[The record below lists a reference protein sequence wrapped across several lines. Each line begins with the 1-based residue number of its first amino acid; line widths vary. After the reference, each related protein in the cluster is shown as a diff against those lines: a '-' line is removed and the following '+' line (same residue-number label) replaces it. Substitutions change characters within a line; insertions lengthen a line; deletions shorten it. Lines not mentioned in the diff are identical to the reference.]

1 MKKPLMMV
9 VTSLL
14 LVMTAL
20 VALCTPTI
28 NAFAQ
33 IRDKVPRNDGN
44 DNRNPWYALRPN
56 NEQSRSEIDISFAPT
71 EMKMVGPSPEAARA
85 TKYSDY
91 PVSYGI
97 GLVNVS
103 IPLYVVKSHS
113 LSLPISLSYDSGGI
127 RVDDFSGPVGLGW
140 TLEAG
145 GVITRSVS
153 GEEDESTFGWAHRWE
168 EDPID
173 PTFNVPDYLAEFA
186 DGTRDS
192 TADLFSYNFCGHK
205 GSFFIDWLSDSL
217 DVIPTSATDLI
228 IKVTGDGFVITDTDG
243 TQYSF
248 TQSERSERYITAS
261 EPVPGVGTS
270 SYSPAY
276 LNPIT
281 AWYLTEIASMDR
293 TDVISLKYKTYE
305 DFYTKHSFEPRS
317 YLFSYQYDS
326 SASLTYIWRDE
337 NGLWGNGDPEITCET
352 GSYELEMDYCPQYLD
367 SILFSGGNVAF
378 DYIKNPIES
387 QTSRKSYPRI
397 MNHFTVKS
405 IPPASSSNT
414 EIFRCTLNDT
424 LRTRDRRNLL
434 KEVVLTGRGGA
445 PIESYSFTYIG
456 EGTRAMTPNSK
467 DLFGYYNG
475 ALNGGTAFLRLFT
488 SSYFS
493 ESIANR
499 NYAPSSVSTLSLET
513 ISTASGAKTEFV
525 YEGNSI
531 TTNYYGAL
539 FSTIGIG
546 HRIHRINTYD
556 LSGGGETLVRKRDFS
571 YSSPGITVPEYAF
584 VLGSFVT
591 VNEVFREDLL
601 EWSPSWTVK
610 AGWHGMARSAIV
622 VFNDQS
628 VIPGVPLES
637 ARIFYGNV
645 TERVSGPDLNS
656 PSVRTDYVFDTSEAV
671 HEYSGASWSLGV
683 AHDNH
688 DNSHNTPGYHRYHF
702 FQRPPYSVPR
712 MGNSQSVNFTPNL
725 SYFIP
730 GDLPQLTYPT
740 VIRRYKSV
748 GYTETLVS
756 ETVNEYELNDKKIT
770 TGYRVKNMIALGDED
785 YLDDEW
791 DMEDFFRTNL
801 EHKLIWYRLKKT
813 TEREWLD
820 DGSTQESITTYTY
833 LPTSN
838 SMSFIP
844 TMGSVL
850 TPKSKTMV
858 FGSDISIND
867 VRTYSWDYVYP
878 TEIAANVPWASQI
891 VSRGYR
897 QAIAETI
904 TTGVGSNSASTTRSV
919 SWNAFAPKDASN
931 MTIYRPSS
939 ITISR
944 REPGTPTFT
953 NVGPDVYYE
962 AYDMHGNVLQVKQD
976 DEKPVSYIWGYGG
989 LRPVLEVTGGT
1000 YDQVQ
1005 SKVGSSIMPAII
1017 LGTMTSSQMV
1027 NARSSLESSSN
1038 PYMLVNWYLYD
1049 MPFGMSQISDVS
1061 GRLTKYEYDGAGRLT
1076 AIRDQDNNRI
1086 NSYIYALNNGGSGS
1100 PNSITS
1106 ITHTTASSSATA
1118 GVQDVAYFDGLGRT
1132 VQTVAVNASTAANGS
1147 SVLRDIVSPFVP
1159 DFLDREDAK
1168 VYIPYPASTTASNA
1182 GSYRINGL
1190 SSQQSYHGNGVRA
1203 YTENTYEVSDRN
1215 RVIGSSLP
1223 GFTEMTTT
1231 GTSAS
1236 PENTVL
1242 KLSYNTSTKKVSVN
1256 GYHSKGRFI
1265 CTVTDGPDGSHKEIY
1280 TDEFGT
1286 PVLERVRLDT
1296 LGTMANTYYIKDVLG
1311 RVLCVVPPNQS
1322 VLLNSTITNFAT
1334 DSCYTYEYDGRDR
1347 VNKRQLPGNVEETIE
1362 YNAMDLP
1369 TTRSRKVA
1377 DGSSNNELFTTTYD
1391 GFNRP
1396 ILETYKYGSNPTVT
1410 LAEYSYDTYPSGTP
1424 SFSAET
1430 NYVTASEIDTCARGL
1445 KTTECITLLPGG
1457 VDPSNLNSSNTST
1470 KEFRA
1475 IYYDAKGKVR
1485 QVARVNTQGG
1495 TDHISSM
1502 YNFAGNL
1509 IRERQRIQPGIG
1521 QTSHTLDHYYSY
1533 DSRLRLNS
1541 ISALLDNGAA
1551 GSQTISYDDLQ
1562 RTHIINRGTNKEVTT
1577 LDYTLQGWLK
1587 TAVSTSWEDT
1597 LHYASQLKPT
1607 TDALPGKVGY
1617 ITEWVQRHKG
1627 TSYNG
1632 PTNGETY
1639 TYSYDKAGRLTGCL
1653 RYEADSS
1660 VNTLTEQNITYDQS
1674 GNLLTLDRYGPES
1687 DTPPIESLSYSYTGS
1702 QRNTWSYDAHG
1713 NVTTDPQAGLG
1724 IAWNAIGLPRTITA
1738 SAGTGSAT
1746 TQRSN
1751 LADGSLSQVSD
1762 GSTARLYL
1770 GDMVFNKAANGT
1782 VTLESAGWEGGRLLP
1797 GTGADKV
1804 LYVVKDHLGSVRVVK
1819 DGMGAIKQR
1828 FDYYPYGTVSR
1839 VWMNNSSTD
1848 SSEKRYRFG
1857 GKEIAGSALTDL
1869 AGGGTAPGA
1878 PDLDF
1883 GARIYSPRTANWLSM
1898 DPLCENY
1905 YTISPYAYCIGN
1917 PVRYIDPFGLTIY
1930 FVDGERRILD
1940 DGESDLLLNVSE
1952 NQYKK
1957 LSKRFNTNRDKYNK
1971 YRNSLQL
1978 KNGYTTLGDESIS
1991 EIASV
1996 ITWHYPHRTSYSE
2009 YSGNFSLGVAL
2020 ESLNS
2025 GMGSGNSWLYKN
2037 AGKAEI
2043 YGNGVLASTPS
2054 TNTTVRYLHNYKR
2067 YPLKKIAGRVS
2078 TATRV
2083 LTVVDCIDQLRI
2095 GFNRDGGAFGFYS
2108 RQALG
2113 NVVGGSIAGSLLGA
2127 AGASFGGFVGSAMG
2141 PGGTLTGGF
2150 VGGLAAGSIGSFYG
2164 GFGGIYLIERIL

>member
-71 EMKMVGPSPEAARA
+71 EMKMVQPSPEAARA

-91 PVSYGI
+91 PVSYGL
-97 GLVNVS
+97 GLVDVS

-168 EDPID
+168 EDPIAS
-173 PTFNVPDYLAEFA
+173 TFNVPDYLAEFA

-217 DVIPTSATDLI
+217 DVIPTTATDLI

-261 EPVPGVGTS
+261 EPVPGVGTT
-270 SYSPAY
+270 SYSPAH
-276 LNPIT
+276 LNPVT

-317 YLFSYQYDS
+317 YLFSYQYDNLG
-326 SASLTYIWRDE
+326 SLTYIWRDE
-337 NGLWGNGDPEITCET
+337 NGLWWDGLLYPEITCET

-378 DYIKNPIES
+378 DYIKNPIEYIP
-387 QTSRKSYPRI
+387 RKSYPWI
-397 MNHFTVKS
+397 LNHFTVKS

-414 EIFRCTLNDT
+414 EIFRCTLKDT

-499 NYAPSSVSTLSLET
+499 NYDPSSVSTLSLET
-513 ISTASGAKTEFV
+513 ISTASGVKTEFV

-531 TTNYYGAL
+531 TTNYFGAL

-556 LSGGGETLVRKRDFS
+556 LSGGYETLVRKRDFS
-571 YSSPGITVPEYAF
+571 YTSPGITVPEYAF

-601 EWSPSWTVK
+601 EWSPSW
-610 AGWHGMARSAIV
+610 AGGYGMARSAIV
-622 VFNDQS
+622 VLNDQS

-637 ARIFYGNV
+637 SRIFYGTV

-671 HEYSGASWSLGV
+671 HEYSGASWPLGV
-683 AHDNH
+683 ANDNH

-730 GDLPQLTYPT
+730 GDLPQLTSPT

-756 ETVNEYELNDKKIT
+756 ETVNEYELNDQKIT

-820 DGSTQESITTYTY
+820 DGSTQESVTTYTY
-833 LPTSN
+833 LPASN

-850 TPKSKTMV
+850 TPKSKTTI
-858 FGSDISIND
+858 FGSETTGG
-867 VRTYSWDYVYP
+867 RTYSREYVYP

-904 TTGVGSNSASTTRSV
+904 TAGTGNGSASTIRSV
-919 SWNAFAPKDASN
+919 TWNAFTPKDAPS

-939 ITISR
+939 VTMSR
-944 REPGTPTFT
+944 REPGMSTFT
-953 NVGPDVYYE
+953 NVGPNVYYE
-962 AYDMHGNVLQVKQD
+962 AYDSHGNVLQVKQD

-1017 LGTMTSSQMV
+1017 LGTMTSSQMA

-1038 PYMLVNWYLYD
+1038 PYMLVSWYLYD
-1049 MPFGMSQISDVS
+1049 MPLGMSQASDVS

-1076 AIRDQDNNRI
+1076 TIRDENDNRV
-1086 NSYIYALNNGGSGS
+1086 NSYTYALTNGGNGS
-1100 PNSITS
+1100 PNSISS
-1106 ITHTTASSSATA
+1106 ITHTAAGSSATA
-1118 GVQDVAYFDGLGRT
+1118 GVRDVSYFDGLGRT

-1147 SVLRDIVSPFVP
+1147 SILRDLVTPFVP

-1168 VYIPYPASTTASNA
+1168 VYIPYPASTTTTNA
-1182 GSYRINGL
+1182 GSFRGNSL
-1190 SSQQSYHGNGVRA
+1190 SLQQSYHGNGVKA
-1203 YTENTYEVSDRN
+1203 YTENIYEVSDRN

-1223 GFTEMTTT
+1223 GFTEMTTI
-1231 GTSAS
+1231 GTSES
-1236 PENTVL
+1236 PANTVL
-1242 KLSYNTSTKKVSVN
+1242 NLSYNTSTKKITAN
-1256 GYHSKGRFI
+1256 GYYANGRFVRTI
-1265 CTVTDGPDGSHKEIY
+1265 TEGPDGSHKEVY
-1280 TDEFGT
+1280 TDELGT
-1286 PVLERVRLDT
+1286 FLERQLLDT
-1296 LGTMANTYYIKDVLG
+1296 LGTMADTYYIKDVLG

-1322 VLLNSTITNFAT
+1322 VLLNSAIINFAT

-1347 VNKRQLPGNVEETIE
+1347 VMIHQTPGSVEETIT
-1362 YNAMDLP
+1362 YNDMNLP
-1369 TTRSRKVA
+1369 ITRTRKVA
-1377 DGSSNNELFTTTYD
+1377 DGSFNDEVFTTTYD

-1396 ILETYKYGSNPTVT
+1396 VLETYKYGTNTPIT
-1410 LAEYSYDTYPSGTP
+1410 LAEYWYDSYPQDAP
-1424 SFSAET
+1424 SFTAET
-1430 NYVTASEIDTCARGL
+1430 GIVTALDTVSRTKSL
-1445 KTTECITLLPGG
+1445 KTAERLTLLPAD
-1457 VDPSNLNSSNTST
+1457 VAPSAMNTSNTST

-1475 IYYDAKGKVR
+1475 FYYDAKGRLR
-1485 QVARVNTQGG
+1485 QIARTNAQGG
-1495 TDHISSM
+1495 IDHISSS
-1502 YNFAGNL
+1502 YDFTGNL
-1509 IRERQRIQPGIG
+1509 LKERQKIQPGIDL
-1521 QTSHTLDHYYSY
+1521 TTHCLDRTYIY

-1541 ISALLDNGAA
+1541 VTASLDGEATA
-1551 GSQTISYDDLQ
+1551 IQAVTYDDLQ
-1562 RTHIINRGTNKEVTT
+1562 RTHTINRGNGIETTT
-1577 LDYTLQGWLK
+1577 LLYTLQGWLSS
-1587 TAVSTSWEDT
+1587 AISTSWEET
-1597 LHYASQLKPT
+1597 LKYASPSLS
-1607 TDALPGKVGY
+1607 TDPLPGRAGL
-1617 ITEWVQRHKG
+1617 ITEWKQQQKG
-1627 TSYNG
+1627 TSLNG
-1632 PTNGETY
+1632 STIAETY
-1639 TYSYDKAGRLTGCL
+1639 TYTYDKAGRLTGSL
-1653 RYEADSS
+1653 RFIGTSSSS
-1660 VNTLTEQNITYDQS
+1660 VNTLTERNITYDRS
-1674 GNLLTLDRYGPES
+1674 GNLITLDRYDS
-1687 DTPPIESLSYSYTGS
+1687 NSNTSPIESLSYTYTGS
-1702 QRNTWSYDAHG
+1702 KRNAWTYDAHA
-1713 NVTTDPQAGLG
+1713 NVTVDPQGG
-1724 IAWNAIGLPRTITA
+1724 MIIDWNIIDLPRII
-1738 SAGTGSAT
+1738 SSGSGISYMS
-1746 TQRSN
+1746 TQRSY
-1751 LADGSLSQVSD
+1751 LADGSLTQVSD
-1762 GSTARLYL
+1762 GTMTRLYL
-1770 GDMVFNKAANGT
+1770 GDMVFNKASNST
-1782 VTLESAGWEGGRLLP
+1782 VSLESAGWEGGRLLP
-1797 GTGADKV
+1797 GSGIDKV
-1804 LYVVKDHLGSVRVVK
+1804 LYIVTDHLGSVRVVR
-1819 DGMGAIKQR
+1819 DGMGNIQQR

-1839 VWMNNSSTD
+1839 VWTTSNTSD
-1848 SSEKRYRFG
+1848 FSEKRFRFG
-1857 GKEIAGSALTDL
+1857 GKEIAGSSLTDL
-1869 AGGGTAPGA
+1869 IGTGIAPGT
-1878 PDLDF
+1878 PYLDF
-1883 GARIYSPRTANWLSM
+1883 GARLYSPSSACWIALDSYA
-1898 DPLCENY
+1898 EKY
-1905 YTISPYAYCIGN
+1905 YHISPYVYCAGS
-1917 PVRYIDPFGLTIY
+1917 PVNRIDPDGMEGVKVIDDNGNVTITSNVVVLLEKPLEIPEDASEKKAEKINNKNERIAKRNQARLKTVASY
-1930 FVDGERRILD
+1930 LSEEYSRATTSDGKT
-1940 DGESDLLLNVSE
+1940 VSFDFNIIPVE
-1952 NQYKK
+1952 VSKPKK
-1957 LSKRFNTNRDKYNK
+1957 
-1971 YRNSLQL
+1971 
-1978 KNGYTTLGDESIS
+1978 TTLS
-1991 EIASV
+1991 EARVIALENGIKGVETGRLPGEFGYDVAMASV
-1996 ITWHYPHRTSYSE
+1996 IGPGSSGGHLGLTTGGVLITTNDFSSRTIAHEIGHTFKLKDNHPNYDGGLMDYPANPLSS
-2009 YSGNFSLGVAL
+2009 SDVDKII
-2020 ESLNS
+2020 
-2025 GMGSGNSWLYKN
+2025 KN
-2037 AGKAEI
+2037 A
-2043 YGNGVLASTPS
+2043 YV
-2054 TNTTVRYLHNYKR
+2054 
-2067 YPLKKIAGRVS
+2067 KKK
-2078 TATRV
+2078 
-2083 LTVVDCIDQLRI
+2083 
-2095 GFNRDGGAFGFYS
+2095 
-2108 RQALG
+2108 
-2113 NVVGGSIAGSLLGA
+2113 
-2127 AGASFGGFVGSAMG
+2127 
-2141 PGGTLTGGF
+2141 
-2150 VGGLAAGSIGSFYG
+2150 
-2164 GFGGIYLIERIL
+2164 

>member
-91 PVSYGI
+91 PVSYGL
-97 GLVNVS
+97 GLVDVS

-113 LSLPISLSYDSGGI
+113 LSLPISLCYDSGGI

-153 GEEDESTFGWAHRWE
+153 GEEDESTYGWANRWE

-173 PTFNVPDYLAEFA
+173 PTFNVPDYLAEFS
-186 DGTRDS
+186 DGTRDTS
-192 TADLFSYNFCGHK
+192 ADLFSYNFCGHK

-317 YLFSYQYDS
+317 YLFSYQYDNLG
-326 SASLTYIWRDE
+326 SLTYIWLDE

-352 GSYELEMDYCPQYLD
+352 GTYELEMDYCPQYLD
-367 SILFSGGNVAF
+367 SILYSGGHVAF
-378 DYIKNPIES
+378 DYIMNPIES

-467 DLFGYYNG
+467 DLFGYYN
-475 ALNGGTAFLRLFT
+475 AANNGGTAFLRLFSE

-493 ESIANR
+493 ENMANR
-499 NYAPSSVSTLSLET
+499 NYNSGMVSTLSLET

-546 HRIHRINTYD
+546 HRIHKINTYD
-556 LSGGGETLVRKRDFS
+556 LSGGYETLVRKRDFS

-712 MGNSQSVNFTPNL
+712 MGFSQSVDFTPNL

-730 GDLPQLTYPT
+730 GDLPQLTSPT
-740 VIRRYKSV
+740 VIRRYKSN
-748 GYTETLVS
+748 GYSDTLVS
-756 ETVNEYELNDKKIT
+756 ETVNEYKLNDQKIT
-770 TGYRVKNMIALGDED
+770 TGYRVKNMIAFGDED

-791 DMEDFFRTNL
+791 DMDDFFRTNI

-813 TEREWLD
+813 TETEWLD
-820 DGSTQESITTYTY
+820 DGSAQMSVTTYSY
-833 LPTSN
+833 LPTSEWEH
-838 SMSFIP
+838 FIP
-844 TMGSVL
+844 QMGSVL
-850 TPKSKTMV
+850 TPKNKTVV
-858 FGSDISIND
+858 FSISDNTDI
-867 VRTYSWDYVYP
+867 RTYSWNYVYP

-891 VSRGYR
+891 VSRGNR
-897 QAIAETI
+897 QAITETI
-904 TTGVGSNSASTTRSV
+904 TAGTGNGSASTIRSV
-919 SWNAFAPKDASN
+919 TWNAFTPKDAPS

-939 ITISR
+939 VTMSR
-944 REPGTPTFT
+944 REPGMSTFT
-953 NVGPDVYYE
+953 NVGPNVYYE
-962 AYDMHGNVLQVKQD
+962 AYDSHGNVLQVKQD

-1017 LGTMTSSQMV
+1017 LGTMTSSQMA

-1038 PYMLVNWYLYD
+1038 PYMLVSWYLYD
-1049 MPFGMSQISDVS
+1049 MPFGMSQASDVS

-1076 AIRDQDNNRI
+1076 SIRDENDNRV
-1086 NSYIYALNNGGSGS
+1086 NSYTYALTNGGNGS
-1100 PNSITS
+1100 PNSISS
-1106 ITHTTASSSATA
+1106 ITHTAAGSSATA
-1118 GVQDVAYFDGLGRT
+1118 GVRDVSYFDGLGRT

-1147 SVLRDIVSPFVP
+1147 SILRDLVTPFVP

-1168 VYIPYPASTTASNA
+1168 VYIPYPASTTTTNA
-1182 GSYRINGL
+1182 GSFRGNSL
-1190 SSQQSYHGNGVRA
+1190 SLQQSYHGNGVKA
-1203 YTENTYEVSDRN
+1203 YTENIYEFSDRN

-1223 GFTEMTTT
+1223 GFTEMTTI
-1231 GTSAS
+1231 GTSES
-1236 PENTVL
+1236 PANTVL
-1242 KLSYNTSTKKVSVN
+1242 NLSYNTSTKKITAN
-1256 GYHSKGRFI
+1256 GYYANGRFV
-1265 CTVTDGPDGSHKEIY
+1265 CTVTEGPDGSHKEVY
-1280 TDEFGT
+1280 TDELGT
-1286 PVLERVRLDT
+1286 FLERQLLDT
-1296 LGTMANTYYIKDVLG
+1296 LGTMADTYYIKDVLG

-1322 VLLNSTITNFAT
+1322 VLLNSTIINFAT

-1347 VNKRQLPGNVEETIE
+1347 VMIRQTPGSVEETIT
-1362 YNAMDLP
+1362 YNDMNLP
-1369 TTRSRKVA
+1369 ITRTRKVA
-1377 DGSSNNELFTTTYD
+1377 DGSFNDEVFTTTYD

-1396 ILETYKYGSNPTVT
+1396 VLETYKYGSNSAIT
-1410 LAEYSYDTYPSGTP
+1410 LTEYWYDTYPSGAP

-1430 NYVTASEIDTCARGL
+1430 GYVTVSDKDPRTRGL
-1445 KTTECITLLPGG
+1445 KTAERFTLLPAG
-1457 VDPSNLNSSNTST
+1457 VAPSAMNTSNTST

-1475 IYYDAKGKVR
+1475 FYYDAKGRVR
-1485 QVARVNTQGG
+1485 QVAKTNTQGG
-1495 TDHISSM
+1495 TDRISSS
-1502 YNFAGNL
+1502 YGFAGNL
-1509 IRERQRIQPGIG
+1509 LKERQKTQPGSG
-1521 QTSHTLDHYYSY
+1521 LTTHYLDRTYVY
-1533 DSRLRLNS
+1533 DSRLRLS
-1541 ISALLDNGAA
+1541 SVSASLDGGPTATQA
-1551 GSQTISYDDLQ
+1551 VTYDDMQ
-1562 RTHIINRGTNKEVTT
+1562 RTYTINRGNGTETT
-1577 LDYTLQGWLK
+1577 TMLYTLQGWLSSA
-1587 TAVSTSWEDT
+1587 TSTSWEET
-1597 LHYASQLKPT
+1597 LKYASPSLSTNP
-1607 TDALPGKVGY
+1607 LPGKAGL
-1617 ITEWVQRHKG
+1617 ITEWKQQQKG
-1627 TSYNG
+1627 TSSNG
-1632 PTNGETY
+1632 STIAETY
-1639 TYSYDKAGRLTGCL
+1639 TYTYDKAGRLTGSL
-1653 RYEADSS
+1653 RYIGTSSSS
-1660 VNTLTEQNITYDQS
+1660 VNTLTERNITYDRS
-1674 GNLLTLDRYGPES
+1674 GDLLTLDRYDS
-1687 DTPPIESLSYSYTGS
+1687 NSNTSPIESLSYTYTGPK
-1702 QRNTWSYDAHG
+1702 RNNWTYDAHA
-1713 NVTTDPQAGLG
+1713 NVTVDPQGG
-1724 IAWNAIGLPRTITA
+1724 MIIDWNALNLPRTI
-1738 SAGTGSAT
+1738 SSGSGTSFMSM
-1746 TQRSN
+1746 QRSY
-1751 LADGSLSQVSD
+1751 LTDGSLTQVSD
-1762 GSTARLYL
+1762 GTITRLYL
-1770 GDMVFNKAANGT
+1770 GDMVFNKALDGS
-1782 VTLESAGWEGGRLLP
+1782 VTLESAAWDGGRLLS
-1797 GTGADKV
+1797 GSGIDKV
-1804 LYVVKDHLGSVRVVK
+1804 LYVVSDHLGSVRVIK
-1819 DGMGAIKQR
+1819 DGTGAVRQR

-1839 VWMNNSSTD
+1839 VWSSNNTTD
-1848 SSEKRYRFG
+1848 NSEKRFRFG
-1857 GKEIAGSALTDL
+1857 GKEITGTSITDISNS
-1869 AGGGTAPGA
+1869 GTSPYT
-1878 PDLDF
+1878 PFLDF
-1883 GARIYSPRTANWLSM
+1883 GARLYSPRATTWLST
-1898 DPLCENY
+1898 DPLAEQY
-1905 YTISPYAYCIGN
+1905 YSIGSGVYCSGN
-1917 PVRYIDPFGLTIY
+1917 PVSMVDP
-1930 FVDGERRILD
+1930 
-1940 DGESDLLLNVSE
+1940 
-1952 NQYKK
+1952 
-1957 LSKRFNTNRDKYNK
+1957 
-1971 YRNSLQL
+1971 
-1978 KNGYTTLGDESIS
+1978 NG
-1991 EIASV
+1991 
-1996 ITWHYPHRTSYSE
+1996 
-2009 YSGNFSLGVAL
+2009 
-2020 ESLNS
+2020 
-2025 GMGSGNSWLYKN
+2025 
-2037 AGKAEI
+2037 
-2043 YGNGVLASTPS
+2043 ASTW
-2054 TNTTVRYLHNYKR
+2054 
-2067 YPLKKIAGRVS
+2067 
-2078 TATRV
+2078 
-2083 LTVVDCIDQLRI
+2083 VVQDP
-2095 GFNRDGGAFGFYS
+2095 GGYY
-2108 RQALG
+2108 R
-2113 NVVGGSIAGSLLGA
+2113 VVGGDLDDEQLTVWVVRFDENGNVQQLYSIGETPTVTSFYNSDTSSWEVGA
-2127 AGASFGGFVGSAMG
+2127 IIRMNDYSGRDFLNLMANLKIPLYWYMINAI
-2141 PGGTLTGGF
+2141 PGGIFDFKKTN
-2150 VGGLAAGSIGSFYG
+2150 GSFATIYNDTQDYYRGMPIGLTNNGNTIISSARDIGNIVAGYMAGVRGVTWGETRFACDILESIQTHGKRKTEGVSSQNAQYYG
-2164 GFGGIYLIERIL
+2164 WIIGNNQFISKNHLVK